1 MKRDDLWL
9 PLRFSDIPFD
19 NWNSP
24 IMVDAANFIPFQFK
38 TENSSTGSVTCEV
51 VNFSASHTIVTP
63 DIKIF
68 QIGDYTYYIFEGTM
82 SLDPG
87 KYYLQITDGEFIYY
101 SVVFEVCD
109 LEPLGNESCRR
120 DDIFLPLRFREGIWN
135 TIPIIADNN
144 HLLPFQ
150 FRTLNNSTGTVTSYL
165 VDRAGNEIL
174 IDLDITIYQ
183 VNKWTYYLW
192 SGTVDEVETGVYYLK
207 LVDGA
212 YEYYSVP
219 FEVCDLESDLEE
231 GVYGYLYKFP
241 VSDPYGALYNWYAVN
256 TGMLAAAGWRVSSF
270 ADWED
275 LATAVGSPVGGNL
288 KETGYTYWD
297 SPNTGAMNIVN
308 FNARGGGIREH
319 SGGYTEINQSALFW
333 KTDDDIDDG
342 YGGGANY
349 ASVAQ
354 IVYDDS
360 GISSGEANFSN
371 KKQGLSVRLV
381 RDATEAEQLLDDGT
395 ACDDYVGND
404 GKIYPTVKIGTQVW
418 TAANLAETKYN
429 DDSDIPVVTDNA
441 AWAALVTGAMCYYN
455 NETRKEIA
463 PIGWHVPTVQDTID
477 LAEAIDTAY
486 TYTAGHGGDNVAG
499 KEMKES
505 GTEYWDTD
513 AGTNSSGFNGRGAGW
528 REPDGTFGELK
539 SSLIIWTDK
548 SNLAG
553 DAYFAGLYHSEDWF
567 NVGDYKVD
575 KNYGH
580 SIRLVKDSTD
590 KAEGEE
596 GTMTGNDG
604 KEYRTKVIGGKEWM
618 MQNLAETK
626 YRDGTDIPKIT
637 DAVAWAAATEG
648 YCAYDNDENNV

>member
-9 PLRFSDIPFD
+9 PLRFGDSIFD
-19 NWNSP
+19 CNP
-24 IMVDAANFIPFQFK
+24 IIVDTGLIPFQFRTK
-38 TENSSTGSVTCEV
+38 NSSTGTVAVYLVDSEI
-51 VNFSASHTIVTP
+51 SL

-68 QIGDYTYYIFEGTM
+68 QIGDYTYYIFDGTI
-82 SLDPG
+82 SLPLG
-87 KYYLQITDGEFIYY
+87 TYYLKIVDGGFTYY
-101 SVVFEVCD
+101 SVPFSVCD
-109 LEPLGNESCRR
+109 LEPLGNGLSRR
-120 DDIFLPLRFREGIWN
+120 DDIHLPLRFREGVWN
-135 TIPIIADNN
+135 TKPIIADNN

-150 FRTLNNSTGTVTSYL
+150 FRTLNSSTGTVTSFL
-165 VDRAGNEIL
+165 VNRNGHETVISLN
-174 IDLDITIYQ
+174 ITILQ
-183 VNKWTYYLW
+183 IGKWTYYLW
-192 SGTVDEVETGVYYLK
+192 SGTVDEVDAGVYYLK
-207 LVDGA
+207 LIDGV

-219 FEVCDLESDLEE
+219 FEVCDIESDVEE
-231 GVYGYLYKFP
+231 GAYGYLYKFL
-241 VSDPYGALYNWYAVN
+241 SGGGDPYGALYNWYAVN

-567 NVGDYKVD
+567 NVGDYKAD
-575 KNYGH
+575 QNYGH